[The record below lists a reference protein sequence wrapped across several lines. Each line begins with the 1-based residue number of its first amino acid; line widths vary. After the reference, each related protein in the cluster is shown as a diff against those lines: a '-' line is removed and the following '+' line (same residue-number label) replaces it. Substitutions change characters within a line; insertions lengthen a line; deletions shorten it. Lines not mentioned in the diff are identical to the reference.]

1 MRNRRISKDF
11 DEQFTFGVNCD
22 KIVKIMGIFRPQSG
36 SCREKTGDDGLSFD
50 NTYVRIDLDA
60 IRENIETV
68 RRKTGT
74 AVMAVVKADAYGHGA
89 VPVAQHLR
97 DICSFFGVS
106 SAAEALELR
115 QAGLDNP
122 ILILGHTPVDAFPLV
137 VEQEIRP
144 AIFRWE
150 DALALSEEA
159 QRQGKTAKFH
169 FAVDTGMSR
178 IGFQAEEEA
187 AELCCRIAGLP
198 GLCPEGLFSH
208 FATADCADLS
218 KSREQARKF
227 DWFCDL
233 LKQRGLEIPIRHLN
247 NSAGLMN
254 FTDQYDMVRCGIV
267 TYGLYPS
274 PEVDPKLLPLK
285 PALSWHS
292 HVSHVKT
299 LPAGREVS
307 YGGLYVTREDTRVA
321 TIPVG
326 YADGY
331 WRSLSGRFY
340 VLIHGR
346 RAPILGRVCMDQMM
360 VDVTHIP
367 QIQPGDPVTLVGHDG
382 DEVITVEQ
390 IAGEAGSFNYEFI
403 CGISRRVPRVYQQG
417 GQQIRSVHYLL
428 DGI

>member
-1 MRNRRISKDF
+1 M
-11 DEQFTFGVNCD
+11 
-22 KIVKIMGIFRPQSG
+22 
-36 SCREKTGDDGLSFD
+36 SFD

-178 IGFQAEEEA
+178 IGFQAEEDA

-218 KSREQARKF
+218 KAREQARKF

-233 LKQRGLEIPIRHLN
+233 LKQRGLEIPIRHMN

-292 HVSHVKT
+292 HISHVKT

-346 RAPILGRVCMDQMM
+346 RAPILGRVCMDQLM

-367 QIQPGDPVTLVGHDG
+367 QTQPGDPVTLVGHDG

-403 CGISRRVPRVYQQG
+403 CGISRRVPRVYEQG

>member
-1 MRNRRISKDF
+1 M
-11 DEQFTFGVNCD
+11 
-22 KIVKIMGIFRPQSG
+22 
-36 SCREKTGDDGLSFD
+36 SFD
-50 NTYVRIDLDA
+50 NTYVRIDLDV

-178 IGFQAEEEA
+178 IGFQAEEDA

-233 LKQRGLEIPIRHLN
+233 LKQRGLEIPIRHMN

-274 PEVDPKLLPLK
+274 PEVNPKLLPLK

-367 QIQPGDPVTLVGHDG
+367 QTQPGDPVTLVGHDG

-390 IAGEAGSFNYEFI
+390 IAGERA
-403 CGISRRVPRVYQQG
+403 RLQ
-417 GQQIRSVHYLL
+417 L
-428 DGI
+428 

>member
-1 MRNRRISKDF
+1 M
-11 DEQFTFGVNCD
+11 
-22 KIVKIMGIFRPQSG
+22 
-36 SCREKTGDDGLSFD
+36 SFD

-178 IGFQAEEEA
+178 IGFQAEEDA

-218 KSREQARKF
+218 KAREQARKF

-233 LKQRGLEIPIRHLN
+233 LKQRGLEIPIRHMN

-254 FTDQYDMVRCGIV
+254 FNDQYDMVRCGIV

-292 HVSHVKT
+292 HISHVKT

-321 TIPVG
+321 TVPVG

-367 QIQPGDPVTLVGHDG
+367 QTQPGDSVTLVGRDG

-403 CGISRRVPRVYQQG
+403 CGISRRVPRVYEQG

>member
-1 MRNRRISKDF
+1 M
-11 DEQFTFGVNCD
+11 
-22 KIVKIMGIFRPQSG
+22 
-36 SCREKTGDDGLSFD
+36 SFD

-178 IGFQAEEEA
+178 IGFQAEEDA

-218 KSREQARKF
+218 KAREQARKF

-233 LKQRGLEIPIRHLN
+233 LKQRGLEIPIRHMN

-321 TIPVG
+321 TVPVG

-346 RAPILGRVCMDQMM
+346 RAPILGRVCMDQLM

-367 QIQPGDPVTLVGHDG
+367 QTQPGDPVTLVGRDG

-403 CGISRRVPRVYQQG
+403 CGISRRVPRVYEQG

>member
-1 MRNRRISKDF
+1 M
-11 DEQFTFGVNCD
+11 
-22 KIVKIMGIFRPQSG
+22 
-36 SCREKTGDDGLSFD
+36 SFD

-159 QRQGKTAKFH
+159 QHQGKTAKFH

-178 IGFQAEEEA
+178 IGFQAEEDA
-187 AELCCRIAGLP
+187 AELCGRIAGLP

-218 KSREQARKF
+218 KAREQARKF

-233 LKQRGLEIPIRHLN
+233 LKQRGLEIPIRHMN

-292 HVSHVKT
+292 HISHVKT

-346 RAPILGRVCMDQMM
+346 RAPILGRVCMDQLM

-367 QIQPGDPVTLVGHDG
+367 QTQPGDPVTLVGHDG

-403 CGISRRVPRVYQQG
+403 CGISRRVPRVYEQG

>member
-1 MRNRRISKDF
+1 M
-11 DEQFTFGVNCD
+11 
-22 KIVKIMGIFRPQSG
+22 
-36 SCREKTGDDGLSFD
+36 SFD

-178 IGFQAEEEA
+178 IGFQAEEDA

-233 LKQRGLEIPIRHLN
+233 LKQRGLEIPIRHMN

-346 RAPILGRVCMDQMM
+346 RAPILGRVCMDQLM

-367 QIQPGDPVTLVGHDG
+367 QTQPGDPVTLVGHDG

>member
-1 MRNRRISKDF
+1 M
-11 DEQFTFGVNCD
+11 
-22 KIVKIMGIFRPQSG
+22 
-36 SCREKTGDDGLSFD
+36 SFD

-159 QRQGKTAKFH
+159 QHQGKTAKFH

-178 IGFQAEEEA
+178 IGFQAEEDA

-218 KSREQARKF
+218 KAREQARKF

-233 LKQRGLEIPIRHLN
+233 LKRRGLEIPIRHMN

-367 QIQPGDPVTLVGHDG
+367 QTQPGDPVTLVGHDG

>member
-1 MRNRRISKDF
+1 M
-11 DEQFTFGVNCD
+11 
-22 KIVKIMGIFRPQSG
+22 
-36 SCREKTGDDGLSFD
+36 SFD

-178 IGFQAEEEA
+178 IGFQAEEDA

-218 KSREQARKF
+218 KAREQARKF
-227 DWFCDL
+227 DWFCYL
-233 LKQRGLEIPIRHLN
+233 LKQRGLEIPIRHMN

-292 HVSHVKT
+292 HISHVKT

-346 RAPILGRVCMDQMM
+346 RAPILGRVCMDQLM

-367 QIQPGDPVTLVGHDG
+367 QTQPGDPVTLVGRDG